1 MSETFEDVLNYAL
14 ENGFQIQP
22 NVSKWCEIID
32 VNEIKNIIQKIINKK
47 TDKNDIVIT
56 ENDFNEWINKTT
68 NTKYNILFDPT
79 SRITSGEGI
88 NGYYSLFKDRFV
100 KLKKI
105 IMERPEF
112 KKINTISDVLSEKS
126 NNMMYVCG
134 LLLKRDIEKKFI
146 KLVIDDLTNSIEVLV
161 FDEKIKNI
169 AGMLL
174 LDQLAIFKIQV
185 NDSRNIICKEI
196 ILPDIPERKPN
207 RSKNDTYVVFIS
219 DLHIGS
225 KYFMEKEFNEFIS
238 WLSSEDYI
246 ATKIAFIIIVGDLV
260 DGIGIYPG
268 QNDELN
274 LDTIDKQLHKTAYIL
289 SKIPKRIK
297 IFVIPGNHD
306 PGRRALPQ
314 PAIPG
319 KFKFFSNNEN
329 ISLIGNPSLISLNGV
344 KVLIYHG
351 QSIDDVVKTTPGIH
365 YDKPTTVMKL
375 LLRSRHLSPIYGNRT
390 PIAPEYNDMLVVDN
404 VPDIFVTGHVHILDY
419 NSYRGTLLINSG
431 TWQKQTPFQ
440 SSVGITPTPGVV
452 LIVSLKTFKV
462 YQNNFS

>member
-1 MSETFEDVLNYAL
+1 MSEAFEDVLNYAL

-68 NTKYNILFDPT
+68 NTKYNILLDPT

-105 IMERPEF
+105 IMQRPEF

-126 NNMMYVCG
+126 NNIMYVCG
-134 LLLKRDIEKKFI
+134 LLLKRDTEKKFI
-146 KLVIDDLTNSIEVLV
+146 KLIIDDLTNSIEVLV

-319 KFKFFSNNEN
+319 KFKFFNNNEN
-329 ISLIGNPSLISLNGV
+329 ISLIGNPSLISLNDV

-390 PIAPEYNDMLVVDN
+390 PIAPEYNDMLVIDN
-404 VPDIFVTGHVHILDY
+404 IPDIFVTGHVHILDY

-440 SSVGITPTPGVV
+440 SSVGITPTPGTA
-452 LIVSLKTFKV
+452 LIVNLKTFKV